1 MQSRLRLHLATRVAL
16 VSILLGSPVA
26 AKPQSSADQA
36 TAALPKPWNDAV
48 AQLADKIAASVS
60 PATPLTLEVK
70 NISSLDASYTGAIE
84 NAFQSSLRGH
94 SFNVVSSNPASA
106 PTAIQLRLT
115 LSESA
120 ASFIWVVEISGR
132 SPDSNPN
139 LAAIVSVPRND
150 VTSDA
155 SDSQYLSLEK
165 RFIWKQPEN
174 FLDFAVLKDS
184 SSTEETL
191 LVLEANRAALY
202 KISNSHEELQR
213 TIAIPEIA
221 PRSRTPY
228 GAINVKEKFVSVGEL
243 KCLATP
249 DFDGTLDCTSK
260 VPRTLA
266 GANAELPGR
275 PDSLAANIPGSCR
288 GEAISLFTGDG
299 DWTQTDSIQGYLI
312 KGLPAPMVL
321 SGSPLQFDGPVIYL
335 HPDPDVSS
343 ARAIVHNLKTGNY
356 EAYIVTAT
364 CSH

>member
-1 MQSRLRLHLATRVAL
+1 MQSRLRLNLATRVAL
-16 VSILLGSPVA
+16 LSIFLGSPVA
-26 AKPQSSADQA
+26 AGAQSNPGQA

-48 AQLADKIAASVS
+48 TQLADKVAASQS
-60 PATPLTLEVK
+60 PSTPITLDLK

-94 SFNVVSSNPASA
+94 SFNVVSSNSASA
-106 PTAIQLRLT
+106 PTATQLHLT

-120 ASFIWVVEISGR
+120 NSYIWVVEIPGKSQD
-132 SPDSNPN
+132 PNPN
-139 LAAIVSVPRND
+139 LTSIVSVPRND

-165 RFIWKQPEN
+165 RFIWKQPEK
-174 FLDFAVLKDS
+174 FLDFAVLKDP

-191 LVLEANRAALY
+191 LVLEANRAAFY
-202 KISNSHEELQR
+202 KISNSHGELSR
-213 TIAIPEIA
+213 TIPIPEIA
-221 PRSRTPY
+221 PRSRTPQ
-228 GAINVKEKFVSVGEL
+228 GEINLKEKFLSVDEL

-249 DFDGTLDCTSK
+249 DFDGKLDCNSK
-260 VPRTLA
+260 VSRSLV
-266 GANAELPGR
+266 LPSHIPGK
-275 PDSLAANIPGSCR
+275 PESLGTTIQGSCR
-288 GEAISLFTGDG
+288 GEFISLFTGDG
-299 DWTQTDSIQGYLI
+299 DWTQTDSIQGYLT
-312 KGLPAPMVL
+312 KALPMPMVP

-356 EAYIVTAT
+356 EAYVVTAT